1 MCVAEGFPLQAV
13 GLTNL
18 PAWSFPF
25 MGTSDVVQSV
35 STALEHHNH
44 VDQMGY
50 RQALKKLNERFKVKQ
65 CISRQ

>member
-1 MCVAEGFPLQAV
+1 M
-13 GLTNL
+13 
-18 PAWSFPF
+18 
-25 MGTSDVVQSV
+25 VQSV